1 MSGAQTLCGAFQ
13 QTAQARGPAL
23 ALRGFDSGLEFTWI
37 TYASEVERIA
47 GGLAALGVRR
57 GDTVATMLTNR
68 PEFNLVETAASH
80 LGAATFSIYNTSS
93 VEQIAYLLGH
103 ADPAVVVTEQQFLDR
118 IQNASPPGV
127 TVLTVDGG
135 DLDSLVA
142 APDFDFDATWRSV
155 RPEDVACLIYTSG
168 TTGAPKGV
176 EMTHANLLALADSV
190 CSVFPLSAADRG
202 VSYLPTSHIAD
213 RCMGHYFHLLHGGE
227 LTCVAD
233 ASRMVEAL
241 PQINPTYLV
250 AVPRFWEK
258 IKLGVELQL
267 RAAPA
272 MADALASDDEQV
284 AAAIRLKLGLDSLR
298 WAMSGSAAIPPDVYR
313 FLTSLRLPV
322 SEVWGMSECGLASG
336 ADPSIAK
343 NGTIGPLLP
352 GLDGKLLEDGELLIR
367 GATVMKGYRNDAE
380 KTAEA
385 IDSDGWLHTGDIA
398 TMDED
403 GFLAIVDRKK
413 ELIIGAG
420 GKNMSP
426 ANIENALSSASP
438 LIAHV
443 AVIGDARPYN
453 VGLIVLDPE
462 ATAAYGFGLEATE
475 LATDPKVLELV
486 RAAVDAGNSR
496 LSRVEQIKQFA
507 ILPTF
512 WEPGSDEMTP
522 TSKLRRKQIT
532 TKYAE
537 VIDKLY
543 A

>member
-1 MSGAQTLCGAFQ
+1 MSRPQTLCEAFQ
-13 QTAQARGPAL
+13 QTAAARGEAL
-23 ALRGFDSGLEFTWI
+23 ALRGFDSGQEFTWHQ
-37 TYASEVERIA
+37 YAAEVERIA
-47 GGLAALGVRR
+47 GGLAALGVGH

-80 LGAATFSIYNTSS
+80 LGATTFSIYNTSS
-93 VEQIAYLLGH
+93 VDQVAYLLEH
-103 ADPAVVVTEQQFLDR
+103 AGTSVVVTERAFLDR
-118 IQNASPPGV
+118 IRSAAPADL
-127 TVLTVDGG
+127 TVLTVDDG
-135 DLDSLVA
+135 DLDALTPA
-142 APDFDFDATWRSV
+142 TDFDFASTWRSV
-155 RPEDVACLIYTSG
+155 RPGDVACLIYTSG
-168 TTGAPKGV
+168 TTGSPKGV

-190 CSVFPLSAADRG
+190 SAVFPMSSADRG
-202 VSYLPTSHIAD
+202 VSYLPSSHIAD
-213 RCMGHYFHLLHGGE
+213 RCMGHYFHLLYGSE

-233 ASRMVEAL
+233 AARMVEAL
-241 PQINPTYLV
+241 PQITPTYIV

-267 RAAPA
+267 RAAPE
-272 MADALASDDEQV
+272 MAEALAAGNPQV
-284 AAAIRLKLGLDSLR
+284 AAALRAKLGLDGLR
-298 WAMSGSAAIPPDVYR
+298 WAMSGSAAIPPEVYR
-313 FLTSLRLPV
+313 FLTVLGLPV

-336 ADPSIAK
+336 ADPSVAK

-352 GLDGKLLEDGELLIR
+352 GIEGKLLADGELLIR
-367 GATVMKGYRNDAE
+367 GATVMKGYRNEPA

-385 IDSDGWLHTGDIA
+385 IDAEGWLHTGDIA
-398 TMDED
+398 TIDDD

-426 ANIENALSSASP
+426 ANIENAISSASP

-462 ATAAYGFGLEATE
+462 ATAAFGFDLDPDA
-475 LATDPKVLELV
+475 LAADTKVHELV
-486 RAAVDAGNSR
+486 RESVEAGNAR
-496 LSRVEQIKQFA
+496 LSRVEQIKKFT

-537 VIDKLY
+537 EIDELY